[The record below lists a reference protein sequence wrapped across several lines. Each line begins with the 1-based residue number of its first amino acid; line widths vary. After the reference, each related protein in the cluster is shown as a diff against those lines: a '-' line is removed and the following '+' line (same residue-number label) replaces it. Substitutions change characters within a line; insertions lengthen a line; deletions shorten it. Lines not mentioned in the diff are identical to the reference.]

1 MPKAQQKPT
10 AIKTV
15 LELRRLAKDKTLECF
30 ISLAGGM
37 VRSSKTIFYD
47 STEKKYDIT
56 HEIDGTQETLTESE
70 MLDENKTNIGK
81 ALEAGALYKY

>member
-1 MPKAQQKPT
+1 
-10 AIKTV
+10 
-15 LELRRLAKDKTLECF
+15 
-30 ISLAGGM
+30 M